1 MRQLSPILFS
11 LLFFISC
18 TKEIDFEQ
26 AKNLEITPIAEIS
39 LAFINAE
46 ANQFLISGNEIT
58 GTISDFIDIDIF
70 KETLINDNLT
80 RVDLVFETENN
91 LPRNFEFSIG
101 FIDESL
107 SEFETFSFQT
117 TEASPHIITFE
128 GEDLEMLKTT
138 SRLSYSIEIITGEGT
153 PITSDTVGGVSLK
166 SKGVFYFNIGG

>member
-1 MRQLSPILFS
+1 M
-11 LLFFISC
+11 
-18 TKEIDFEQ
+18 
-26 AKNLEITPIAEIS
+26 
-39 LAFINAE
+39 AFINAE

-128 GEDLEMLKTT
+128 GEDLEILKTT